1 MAAYARPAV
10 MASVGSTVHIGAY
23 ISHTML
29 FIQLRQRASALSQ
42 RDGNNEDLDVRW
54 VSGWAWLKGYDH
66 TLFCIVELGG
76 RYSCIG

>member
-42 RDGNNEDLDVRW
+42 RGGNNEDLDVRW
-54 VSGWAWLKGYDH
+54 VSGWAWLRGHDH
-66 TLFCIVELGG
+66 TLFCIIEFGG
-76 RYSCIG
+76 